1 MRVACYKLR
10 EIKEV
15 NTMQEAME
23 LARKLCTNV
32 IDAYFMVECKSNKK
46 YLVVTRGVEVKFEL
60 NERNEPKMPRR
71 IKK

>member
-1 MRVACYKLR
+1 
-10 EIKEV
+10 
-15 NTMQEAME
+15 MQEAME
-23 LARKLCTNV
+23 LAKKLCTDV
-32 IDAYFMVECKSNKK
+32 IDAYFMVECKSSKK

>member
-1 MRVACYKLR
+1 
-10 EIKEV
+10 
-15 NTMQEAME
+15 MQEAME
-23 LARKLCTNV
+23 LARKLCTDV
-32 IDAYFMVECKSNKK
+32 IDAYFMVECKSNKR